1 MSLLN
6 WNCRGLGTPRSVSDL
21 CLMVKEKKPSFVF
34 LIETISTKKCLEM
47 IRIKM
52 GFVGLFV
59 VDPVGRSGGLALFW
73 MEECGLEIYNFS
85 RRHIN
90 AILKSSDDN
99 FVWKFTGFYGN
110 PESAKREESWSLL
123 GHLKTHAPV
132 PWLCV
137 GDFNEILTHSEKVGA
152 AIRRESQMD
161 GFRFALEDC
170 QLANLGFSGSRFTW
184 SNHHTNTF
192 FTKERLD
199 RAVANNEWCGRFPV
213 VTVNVLAARTSDHHP
228 IFIQYNDQQIEKNSY
243 KRGFKFEDS

>member
-1 MSLLN
+1 
-6 WNCRGLGTPRSVSDL
+6 
-21 CLMVKEKKPSFVF
+21 MVKETKPSFVF
-34 LIETISTKKCLEM
+34 LIETISTKKRLEM

-123 GHLKTHAPV
+123 GHSFIHHKKEKKKKKRV
-132 PWLCV
+132 F
-137 GDFNEILTHSEKVGA
+137 FN
-152 AIRRESQMD
+152 
-161 GFRFALEDC
+161 
-170 QLANLGFSGSRFTW
+170 N
-184 SNHHTNTF
+184 
-192 FTKERLD
+192 
-199 RAVANNEWCGRFPV
+199 
-213 VTVNVLAARTSDHHP
+213 
-228 IFIQYNDQQIEKNSY
+228 IFIYSIFYIKINYIMYYN
-243 KRGFKFEDS
+243 